1 MSYRIEFTTAAAR
14 AFSKLTKQVQK
25 QLQSEINQLADNPR
39 SHGCKKLK
47 GFSNRWRVRSGDYR
61 VVYEVHDGILLVLI
75 VDVGHRSSIY
85 N

>member
-47 GFSNRWRVRSGDYR
+47 GPSNRWRVRSGDYR

-75 VDVGHRSSIY
+75 VDVRHRSSIY